1 MRFSLPTEHDPRF
14 QDFASQFEQLEK
26 SSLQLDAQ
34 FRIPLTRI
42 HFGWD
47 AVLGLLPI
55 AGDLVSA
62 AVSVRNMH
70 LAYRLGASVRLLCSM
85 ALNVVIDVL
94 IGAVPIIGTFFDIW
108 YRANLRN
115 LILLTSAIEAHHKL
129 RLSGEQSNTA
139 DIR

>member
-1 MRFSLPTEHDPRF
+1 MRITVPTKHEAGF
-14 QDFASQFEQLEK
+14 QDYARLFERFEQ
-26 SSLQLDAQ
+26 SSLRLDAQ

-47 AVLGLLPI
+47 AVLGLMPI

-62 AVSVRNMH
+62 AFSVRNMQ
-70 LAYRLGASVRLLCSM
+70 LAYRLGADARLLCSM
-85 ALNVVIDVL
+85 ALNVFIDVL

-115 LILLTSAIEAHHKL
+115 LILLTNAIEAHHQL
-129 RLSGEQSNTA
+129 RLAREGTSA
-139 DIR
+139 VD